1 MDDEVELRKRVYDH
15 LCKTESA
22 GDVYDLFSI
31 LGYPSGILQEKSS
44 KRIKSSFGFKQED
57 EERIREVY
65 SVLSFEGSLPVFLLE
80 TTTLSPQFIRSV
92 TTTFDRQYLQFLL
105 IFSQDYSELVFVFPQ
120 KEKVE
125 VGNLKLKITKLIV
138 DRKDLEVREDYYSVI
153 TTLAKLR
160 YENEGWRRVWSHW
173 REAFSVERVTKE
185 FFENYR
191 ATFFKLRDEIRKQGI
206 PGKESHEFALQFMNR
221 TMFLYFLEKK
231 GWLGNRKFISWLWM
245 TYKVL
250 GKYKT
255 NWFYERWLKQV
266 FLKAFNNRASEITDL
281 PDEVMKVLYG
291 APYLNG
297 GLFRENNLDE
307 LKVEMKDETFQQ
319 IFEFFES
326 YNFTIREDMP
336 LDSEVAVDP
345 QMIGYVYES
354 LANVADEIYDRNDL
368 GIFYTPRVEV
378 NFMCRRS
385 LAEYLSKS
393 FSREEMYHLLF
404 DEDREKVEFRKWREL
419 ESALDSLTVIDP
431 ACGSGAFLVGM
442 LNVLAGLYKLIYK
455 NAGVRQ
461 SDFAIKNRIVQRS
474 LYGVDVMPWA
484 IHTAELRLWLQL
496 VVETEFSSAEL
507 RAAPLLP
514 NLNLNLR
521 VGDSLIQEIG
531 GITFN
536 LRSNNLKPHLSR
548 RIEELRDE
556 KRKYFENSPTARFR
570 SVDEVRDEELRIFG
584 EIIDERISS
593 LEMDLD
599 TLSREGLQMQ
609 RTLTGRYHVDEEKAK
624 ERDARVEAV
633 KNEIEDL
640 KRIKKHLKD
649 PEKKPFVWEIDFAEI
664 FAGGGFDIVIGN
676 PPYVRQEMISPP
688 NRIKSE
694 VTSEERKE
702 YKEKLI
708 NSVMARFPQIN
719 KLDRQS
725 DYYVYFYFHGLA
737 LLKKG
742 GTFCFITSNSWLDVD
757 YGKELQEFLCRYVPI
772 IAIYDNPKRSFEH
785 AAVNTIIALFGAPE
799 IRDLTD
805 WGAGVLKSTARFVM
819 FKKPFEEVL
828 SAENLIG
835 IESARAVVRGDSI
848 TEFVKNLVNE
858 EDYRVFPVVQEDL
871 LEDGWEYPEGYK
883 GPRFGSGRYAGNKWG
898 GKYLRAPD
906 IFYTILEKGKD
917 KLVRLGDI
925 AEVRRGFTTG
935 VNEFFYLDD
944 EAQRKWQ
951 IEKEFLKPVIKSP
964 RECKSIIVDPAKLK
978 FKVFMCS
985 RPKSELSGT
994 NALEYIEWGEKQTT
1008 EDGVPWPKVPSV
1020 NGRRLWYSLDG
1031 EEGNTFWV
1039 KETNDRLGVF
1049 VSNEDMICD
1058 CRLYFAKTEKI
1069 LRNFLNSSLMGL
1081 LSEVLSRSGLGE
1093 GAKSL
1098 MVYEVNQFIVIPNI
1112 IGLNS
1117 RDYLRP
1123 RELRSIFEELG
1134 IDPSKPI
1141 REQDPK
1147 PLPDRKELDDIVFDE
1162 LGLTKEERKEVY
1174 WSVCELV
1181 KQRLDKARSLK
1192 R

>member
-1 MDDEVELRKRVYDH
+1 
-15 LCKTESA
+15 
-22 GDVYDLFSI
+22 
-31 LGYPSGILQEKSS
+31 
-44 KRIKSSFGFKQED
+44 
-57 EERIREVY
+57 
-65 SVLSFEGSLPVFLLE
+65 
-80 TTTLSPQFIRSV
+80 
-92 TTTFDRQYLQFLL
+92 
-105 IFSQDYSELVFVFPQ
+105 
-120 KEKVE
+120 
-125 VGNLKLKITKLIV
+125 
-138 DRKDLEVREDYYSVI
+138 
-153 TTLAKLR
+153 
-160 YENEGWRRVWSHW
+160 
-173 REAFSVERVTKE
+173 
-185 FFENYR
+185 
-191 ATFFKLRDEIRKQGI
+191 
-206 PGKESHEFALQFMNR
+206 
-221 TMFLYFLEKK
+221 
-231 GWLGNRKFISWLWM
+231 
-245 TYKVL
+245 
-250 GKYKT
+250 
-255 NWFYERWLKQV
+255 
-266 FLKAFNNRASEITDL
+266 
-281 PDEVMKVLYG
+281 
-291 APYLNG
+291 
-297 GLFRENNLDE
+297 
-307 LKVEMKDETFQQ
+307 
-319 IFEFFES
+319 
-326 YNFTIREDMP
+326 MP

-378 NFMCRRS
+378 DFMCRRS

-393 FSREEMYHLLF
+393 FSKEEIYHLLF
-404 DEDREKVEFRKWREL
+404 DEDREKVKFGKWREL
-419 ESALDSLTVIDP
+419 ESVLNNITVIDP
-431 ACGSGAFLVGM
+431 ACGSGAFLVDM

-455 NAGVRQ
+455 NAGVKL

-536 LRSNNLKPHLSR
+536 LRSSNLKPHLKK

-609 RTLTGRYHVDEEKAK
+609 RTLTGRYHIDEEKAR

-640 KRIKKHLKD
+640 ESIKEQLKD

-688 NRIKSE
+688 NRIKAE
-694 VTSEERKE
+694 VTSEERRE

-785 AAVNTIIALFGAPE
+785 AAVNTIIALFGSPD

-805 WGAGVLKSTARFVM
+805 WSGGALKSTARFVM
-819 FKKPFEEVL
+819 FRKPFEEVL
-828 SAENLIG
+828 SAENLTG
-835 IESARAVVRGDSI
+835 IESAKAVARGSSI
-848 TEFVKNLVNE
+848 TEFVKNLVSE

-906 IFYTILEKGKD
+906 IFYAILEKGKD
-917 KLVRLGDI
+917 KLVKLGDI
-925 AEVRRGFTTG
+925 AEVRFGIKRG
-935 VNEFFYLDD
+935 
-944 EAQRKWQ
+944 
-951 IEKEFLKPVIKSP
+951 
-964 RECKSIIVDPAKLK
+964 
-978 FKVFMCS
+978 
-985 RPKSELSGT
+985 
-994 NALEYIEWGEKQTT
+994 
-1008 EDGVPWPKVPSV
+1008 
-1020 NGRRLWYSLDG
+1020 
-1031 EEGNTFWV
+1031 
-1039 KETNDRLGVF
+1039 
-1049 VSNEDMICD
+1049 
-1058 CRLYFAKTEKI
+1058 
-1069 LRNFLNSSLMGL
+1069 
-1081 LSEVLSRSGLGE
+1081 
-1093 GAKSL
+1093 
-1098 MVYEVNQFIVIPNI
+1098 
-1112 IGLNS
+1112 
-1117 RDYLRP
+1117 
-1123 RELRSIFEELG
+1123 
-1134 IDPSKPI
+1134 
-1141 REQDPK
+1141 
-1147 PLPDRKELDDIVFDE
+1147 
-1162 LGLTKEERKEVY
+1162 
-1174 WSVCELV
+1174 
-1181 KQRLDKARSLK
+1181 
-1192 R
+1192 

>member
-1 MDDEVELRKRVYDH
+1 M
-15 LCKTESA
+15 
-22 GDVYDLFSI
+22 
-31 LGYPSGILQEKSS
+31 
-44 KRIKSSFGFKQED
+44 
-57 EERIREVY
+57 
-65 SVLSFEGSLPVFLLE
+65 
-80 TTTLSPQFIRSV
+80 
-92 TTTFDRQYLQFLL
+92 
-105 IFSQDYSELVFVFPQ
+105 
-120 KEKVE
+120 
-125 VGNLKLKITKLIV
+125 
-138 DRKDLEVREDYYSVI
+138 
-153 TTLAKLR
+153 
-160 YENEGWRRVWSHW
+160 
-173 REAFSVERVTKE
+173 
-185 FFENYR
+185 
-191 ATFFKLRDEIRKQGI
+191 
-206 PGKESHEFALQFMNR
+206 
-221 TMFLYFLEKK
+221 
-231 GWLGNRKFISWLWM
+231 
-245 TYKVL
+245 
-250 GKYKT
+250 
-255 NWFYERWLKQV
+255 
-266 FLKAFNNRASEITDL
+266 
-281 PDEVMKVLYG
+281 
-291 APYLNG
+291 
-297 GLFRENNLDE
+297 
-307 LKVEMKDETFQQ
+307 
-319 IFEFFES
+319 
-326 YNFTIREDMP
+326 
-336 LDSEVAVDP
+336 
-345 QMIGYVYES
+345 
-354 LANVADEIYDRNDL
+354 
-368 GIFYTPRVEV
+368 
-378 NFMCRRS
+378 
-385 LAEYLSKS
+385 
-393 FSREEMYHLLF
+393 
-404 DEDREKVEFRKWREL
+404 
-419 ESALDSLTVIDP
+419 
-431 ACGSGAFLVGM
+431 
-442 LNVLAGLYKLIYK
+442 
-455 NAGVRQ
+455 

-536 LRSNNLKPHLSR
+536 LRSSNLKPHLKK

-609 RTLTGRYHVDEEKAK
+609 RTLTGRYHIDEEKAR

-640 KRIKKHLKD
+640 ESIKEQLKD

-676 PPYVRQEMISPP
+676 PPYVRQEKISPP
-688 NRIKSE
+688 NRIKAE
-694 VTSEERKE
+694 VTGEERRE

-785 AAVNTIIALFGAPE
+785 AAVNTIIALFGSPD

-805 WGAGVLKSTARFVM
+805 WSGGALKSTARFVM
-819 FKKPFEEVL
+819 FRKPFEEIL
-828 SAENLIG
+828 SAENLTG
-835 IESARAVVRGDSI
+835 IESAKAVARGSSI

-906 IFYTILEKGKD
+906 IFYAILEKGKD
-917 KLVRLGDI
+917 KLVKLGDI
-925 AEVRRGFTTG
+925 AEVRFGIKTG

-964 RECKSIIVDPAKLK
+964 RECKSIIVDPSKLK

-985 RPKSELSGT
+985 KPKNELSGT
-994 NALEYIEWGEKQTT
+994 NALKYIEWGEKQTT

-1049 VSNEDMICD
+1049 VSNGDMICD

-1112 IGLNS
+1112 TRLDS
-1117 RDYLRP
+1117 RDYLKP
-1123 RELRSIFEELG
+1123 RELHSI
-1134 IDPSKPI
+1134 
-1141 REQDPK
+1141 
-1147 PLPDRKELDDIVFDE
+1147 
-1162 LGLTKEERKEVY
+1162 
-1174 WSVCELV
+1174 
-1181 KQRLDKARSLK
+1181 LK
-1192 R
+1192 SWV